1 MGIKEHE
8 VEKSY
13 YQLLEFKQEVADF
26 LLYVT
31 GSHSHKEYEE
41 HWIESAREKVNRLRD
56 KEGEACMLVGLLH
69 QYDKPEYVFS
79 DGKVYR
85 QSFLYGQYL
94 EASRNT
100 HNWLNVAN
108 FYLRG
113 DWACL
118 GETSEDVST
127 SI

>member
-41 HWIESAREKVNRLRD
+41 HWIESAREKGNRLRD
-56 KEGEACMLVGLLH
+56 KEGEACILVGLLH
-69 QYDKPEYVFS
+69 QYDKPEYVFF
-79 DGKVYR
+79 GW
-85 QSFLYGQYL
+85 QS
-94 EASRNT
+94 
-100 HNWLNVAN
+100 
-108 FYLRG
+108 
-113 DWACL
+113 
-118 GETSEDVST
+118 VS
-127 SI
+127 SVVSVWSVSGGVQKHP